1 MITEEPENRDVPYFF
16 ENRDVPYFFAS
27 MSVELKVEGGVARIF
42 LDRAKRA
49 NALDSQMLALL
60 LQAIQKAGANGD
72 TRAVLLGGHGRA
84 FCGGADVD
92 ELSSLT
98 EATAGAFVERIHR
111 VCQAL
116 RELPVPVVAR
126 LHGAVIGA
134 GLEIGAA
141 CDLRIAAEGTKFSMP
156 EVRLGIPSVVEAA
169 LLPRLIGSG
178 RAAWLVLTGEPI
190 DARRAYEWGLVE
202 EIGGDEAVER
212 VVKSIL
218 AGDRVAL
225 KLQKELLQLWDEA
238 PLAASVTKSIELF
251 GHSYTDGMPNRR
263 MGKLRR

>member
-1 MITEEPENRDVPYFF
+1 MG
-16 ENRDVPYFFAS
+16 
-27 MSVELKVEGGVARIF
+27 VELKIEGGVARIF
-42 LDRAKRA
+42 LNRNDKV
-49 NALDSQMLALL
+49 NALDSQLLALL

-92 ELSSLT
+92 ELSRLT

-111 VCQAL
+111 VCQAI
-116 RELPVPVVAR
+116 RELAVPVVAR

-134 GLEIGAA
+134 GLEIAAA

-202 EIGGDEAVER
+202 EIGGDDAVER
-212 VVKSIL
+212 VVRNIL
-218 AGDRVAL
+218 AGDPQAL

-238 PLAASVTKSIELF
+238 PLATSVAKSIERF
-251 GHSYTDGMPNRR
+251 VQAYASKDRGRSPNS
-263 MGKLRR
+263 